1 MTSRRQGSSP
11 SSSDDS
17 PEEEGAGRRFGDP
30 LTARDRELAL
40 LMTPSPA
47 AYEAFLQRL
56 RGGEERNNNSDN
68 IDNGMSMPPLSLFV
82 HRERNNDGDDNDETE
97 FEAYARRA
105 RMRQRP
111 SAEFLQAHQQAVAFA
126 DAMTGIHRSTA
137 PEEDEEGIPPLLVA
151 ASRRPA
157 TAAGPPDRRSTTATT
172 RSSDEHPQDA
182 TRTSIRT
189 FRATDHQQDRERS
202 HAAERGRRRL
212 SQIAHALAARARHDH
227 DRQLDVE
234 HPLEVQATLEE
245 SLPSTSTSTGRAS
258 REDPF
263 LATTGASP
271 QQQEEETTAAAA
283 ASSSQQQQ
291 REEAERQKQLHE
303 QALWAQR
310 HHQQDEH
317 DDSNNDSQEEANE
330 SSLQDDEQKPA
341 AAVKPKT
348 KSVLET
354 LTCPI
359 TLELPLDPVMAEDG
373 VIYERSAMEQ
383 HLQNSDKSPVKNI
396 RMGNSLIESHQVKS
410 MIESLV
416 ENASEQEQGLV
427 NSYKE
432 RLAQQKIIDD
442 LVAQAQAGDVQ
453 VMIQVGENYY
463 EGKNGFDLHQERGFH
478 WYHKAADEGSVVG
491 MALAGIHL
499 LQNASSTDMRRRLS
513 RISKQNTGL
522 SLVSNA
528 AHEHGSDRACI
539 FLGEAIADE
548 KYFLERNVKRAIK
561 LLQLGVSGDCEYLHA
576 SEETIQ
582 RARRRLSEL
591 SAQPPAASRSSSS
604 RTSVPART
612 RFPSASSP
620 WDHHQWFRG
629 AFPFPPGVPRATR
642 GGEHL
647 FYSRHCP
654 QCNVEYANTT
664 SRRCRS
670 CGTRLIERS
679 F

>member
-1 MTSRRQGSSP
+1 MTSHRQGSSP

-17 PEEEGAGRRFGDP
+17 LPPEEGRRRFGDVGGP
-30 LTARDRELAL
+30 LTARDREML
-40 LMTPSPA
+40 LMTPSSA
-47 AYEAFLQRL
+47 AYDAFLQRL
-56 RGGEERNNNSDN
+56 RGGEERNNSN
-68 IDNGMSMPPLSLFV
+68 DNGIPMPPLSLFV
-82 HRERNNDGDDNDETE
+82 HRERNDDNDETE

-105 RMRQRP
+105 RLRQRP

-126 DAMTGIHRSTA
+126 DAMTGIHRSTTA
-137 PEEDEEGIPPLLVA
+137 PDDDEDGIPPLLVP

-157 TAAGPPDRRSTTATT
+157 TAAGRRSTTTT
-172 RSSDEHPQDA
+172 RSDSDEPPQDA
-182 TRTSIRT
+182 TLTSIRT

-212 SQIAHALAARARHDH
+212 SQIANALAARARQDN
-227 DRQLDVE
+227 DRQMVE
-234 HPLEVQATLEE
+234 HPLEAAALE
-245 SLPSTSTSTGRAS
+245 SLPSTPTTGRPS
-258 REDPF
+258 REENF
-263 LATTGASP
+263 LATTSSLPP
-271 QQQEEETTAAAA
+271 QQQEESTTTTTIAAATAA

-310 HHQQDEH
+310 HNQQG
-317 DDSNNDSQEEANE
+317 DDDPNK
-330 SSLQDDEQKPA
+330 QDDEQKPA
-341 AAVKPKT
+341 AAAAKSKT

-410 MIESLV
+410 MIESLI
-416 ENASEQEQGLV
+416 ENASEHEQGLV

-442 LVAQAQAGDVQ
+442 LVAQAEAGNVQ

-561 LLQLGVSGDCEYLHA
+561 LLQLGVSGDCQYLHA

-582 RARRRLSEL
+582 RARIRLSEL
-591 SAQPPAASRSSSS
+591 SVQPPAGSRRSSS

-629 AFPFPPGVPRATR
+629 AFPFPPGVPRSTTR
-642 GGEHL
+642 GGDHHL